1 MVNEDISEDMKILN
15 EIIEE
20 NNSFLMRY
28 ARGNVKSISKEC
40 ISMIEKRNKA
50 ILRIIAVLEDL
61 NNNKITKNDARE
73 KFRIANS
80 KK

>member
-1 MVNEDISEDMKILN
+1 MVNEDISEVMKILN

-28 ARGNVKSISKEC
+28 ARGNGKSISKEC
-40 ISMIEKRNKA
+40 ISMIEKRNEA
-50 ILRIIAVLEDL
+50 ILRIIAVIEDL